1 MNDDGFAA
9 DYSVDDAMGTTTVPH
24 MPSSSVSASFDA
36 WVQLTEAFAEQ
47 MRLLETGAASA
58 RPEAIRLGHL
68 LEQINHELH
77 VDKQLGLPGR
87 IDPSWSSAPAPM
99 R

>member
-1 MNDDGFAA
+1 MNDDDFVA
-9 DYSVDDAMGTTTVPH
+9 DYFVDDAMGVTAPAH
-24 MPSSSVSASFDA
+24 MQSTSVSVSFDA

-47 MRLLETGAASA
+47 MRLLETGTASA
-58 RPEAIRLGHL
+58 RPEAIRLGQL

-77 VDKQLGLPGR
+77 VDKQLGLPSR
-87 IDPSWSSAPAPM
+87 IDPTWSSTPAPL

>member
-1 MNDDGFAA
+1 MNDDDFVA
-9 DYSVDDAMGTTTVPH
+9 DYFVDDAMGSSMLAH
-24 MPSSSVSASFDA
+24 MQSTSVSASFDA
-36 WVQLTEAFAEQ
+36 WVQLTEAYAEQ
-47 MRLLETGAASA
+47 MRLLEIGAASA
-58 RPEAIRLGHL
+58 RPEAIRLGQL

-87 IDPSWSSAPAPM
+87 IDPTWSSAPAPL

>member
-47 MRLLETGAASA
+47 MPFASD
-58 RPEAIRLGHL
+58 IC
-68 LEQINHELH
+68 
-77 VDKQLGLPGR
+77 
-87 IDPSWSSAPAPM
+87 WSRSITNCM
-99 R
+99 STSS